1 MRIRTCKKCG
11 ADNLLQAKKCYN
23 CGAGLGFSGFMQKI
37 KTIGTIIGL
46 ALIAFAMFYDGQ

>member
-23 CGAGLGFSGFMQKI
+23 CGAGLGFSGFIQKI
-37 KTIGTIIGL
+37 KTIVTIIGVVF
-46 ALIAFAMFYDGQ
+46 IAFAMFYGGK

>member
-23 CGAGLGFSGFMQKI
+23 CGAGLGFSGFIQKI
-37 KTIGTIIGL
+37 KTIVTIIGVVF
-46 ALIAFAMFYDGQ
+46 IAFAMFYNGK